1 MFITYFF
8 SMVVAPIF
16 TMVMLPF
23 YPLMLAYEK
32 IEEFL
37 FY

>member
-8 SMVVAPIF
+8 SMVVAPI
-16 TMVMLPF
+16 VMGLFLPF

-32 IEEFL
+32 IEEWL
-37 FY
+37 F

>member
-1 MFITYFF
+1 MFITFFF

-16 TMVMLPF
+16 IAVMAPL

-32 IEEFL
+32 IEEWL
-37 FY
+37 F